1 MVSIAN
7 LIAAIAIIFGHTLSC
22 TGFTLGNINNGGYN
36 IGNSGPLC
44 AATDDASA
52 QALSDYM
59 AKSHE
64 EKLKAV
70 RDVEDK
76 KNSQIQVSAYTY
88 INKWP
93 FIVDIPFLPLA
104 RLERAL
110 KFSCIFAI
118 INYFSSMIMMFY
130 LY

>member
-7 LIAAIAIIFGHTLSC
+7 LIAAIAVICGHTLSC
-22 TGFTLGNINNGGYN
+22 TGFTLVNNINNGGYS

-76 KNSQIQVSAYTY
+76 KNSQIQVSAY

-93 FIVDIPFLPLA
+93 FIVDAPFLSLA

-110 KFSCIFAI
+110 QLSCIFAI
-118 INYFSSMIMMFY
+118 IKYFSSMIMMS
-130 LY
+130 